1 MSTSGPAPPSRILN
15 PADPW
20 QTPAVEDGPFFWDFR
35 PYAGRRGP
43 TTISVRNGVSRKDR
57 DVEEVLSAPLPAGVP
72 EEAPGGAASSV
83 AGRSIRSRLRLAG
96 SRKVLILGL
105 LTIFIGGIVANTAQ
119 TAGGRIRIEPVSF
132 LTESGLVQTGL
143 LYIPSNATVKTPACG
158 VVTIHGYINS
168 VDTMDGYSIEMAR
181 RGCVVLA
188 ANQTGHGTSEAPA
201 FTDEFGGPS
210 ALAFINTLS
219 IVRHGDVGLIGHS
232 MGGWAS
238 VLAAALNPTEY
249 RSIVLVSS
257 SVSTPVVEPIPGTPT
272 FPRNVLVDEA
282 QYSEF
287 SQLMW
292 GVPAG
297 SEFSSSK
304 RMQQLFGTSSPIV
317 KGKVYG
323 SIAAGTGREL
333 IVQGTTHPG
342 MTIDPSSIEHTVA
355 WMQSTL
361 KGVQP
366 TPPGNQIWYW
376 DEIGTLIALLG
387 IGLFFF
393 GVAGELLHVPYFAS
407 VVRSRP
413 ESRSMRGI
421 PWWIGGTIFVALGP
435 VTFFWLQEWGSN
447 NLPAGT
453 YLPETITTGVA
464 AWAVG
469 GAIIGTLLFLLWHLT
484 SRSDKRG
491 SLHSYGIAEPNGTFD
506 RRLIWRSAVLGVAAV
521 LATYAAVFLFEWIW
535 NSDVRFWVFNIKTVD
550 FSHMKIVLDYLW
562 PFLVYSIVLSVI
574 VFGQLRP
581 RMKSLGTFMLAVTT
595 LVTIGYVAFLGI
607 EYGVLFATG
616 ELMTSSQPLLTI
628 VGFQFVPVF
637 IIIGSVASYL
647 YWKTGRIFTGVV
659 VLTLLVPSILV
670 ASTAVQGVPW

>member
-1 MSTSGPAPPSRILN
+1 MSDIVGAT
-15 PADPW
+15 
-20 QTPAVEDGPFFWDFR
+20 V
-35 PYAGRRGP
+35 
-43 TTISVRNGVSRKDR
+43 
-57 DVEEVLSAPLPAGVP
+57 PAGVP
-72 EEAPGGAASSV
+72 EEAPGGTGSSV
-83 AGRSIRSRLRLAG
+83 PGRSFLSRLRLKG

-105 LTIFIGGIVANTAQ
+105 LTILIGGIVANTAQ
-119 TAGGRIRIEPVSF
+119 TAGGRIRVEPVSY
-132 LTESGLVQTGL
+132 LTQSGLVQTGL
-143 LYIPSNATVKTPACG
+143 LYIPSNATTKTPACG

-181 RGCVVLA
+181 RGCVVLD
-188 ANQTGHGTSEAPA
+188 ANQTGHGTSDAPA

-210 ALAFINTLS
+210 ALAFINTLP

-238 VLAAALNPTEY
+238 VIAAALDPTAY

-257 SVSTPVVEPIPGTPT
+257 SVSTPVVEPVPGTPT

-292 GVPAG
+292 AVPAG
-297 SEFSSSK
+297 SDFSSSK
-304 RMQQLFGTSSPIV
+304 RMQTLFGTSSPIV
-317 KGKVYG
+317 KGRVYG

-333 IVQGTTHPG
+333 VVQGTTHPG
-342 MTIDPSSIEHTVA
+342 MTFDPSSVQHAVA
-355 WMQSTL
+355 WMQLTL
-361 KGVQP
+361 KGVAP
-366 TPPGNQIWYW
+366 TPAGNQIWYW

-387 IGLFFF
+387 VGLLFF
-393 GVAGELLHVPYFAS
+393 GVAGELLRVPYFAS
-407 VVRSRP
+407 VVRARP
-413 ESRSMRGI
+413 ESRAMRGI
-421 PWWIGGTIFVALGP
+421 LWWVGGAILVAVGP
-435 VTFFWLQEWGSN
+435 VTFYWLQEWGSN
-447 NLPAGT
+447 NLPAGS
-453 YLPETITTGVA
+453 YLPESITTGVA
-464 AWAVG
+464 AWTVG

-484 SRSDKRG
+484 TRREKRG
-491 SLHSYGIAEPNGTFD
+491 SLHSYGIAEPNGTVD
-506 RRLIWRSAVLGVAAV
+506 GRLIWRSAVLGVAV
-521 LATYAAVFLFEWIW
+521 VVATYVAVFLFEWIW
-535 NSDVRFWVFNIKTVD
+535 SSDVRFWVFNIKPVD
-550 FSHMKIVLDYLW
+550 FAHMKIVLDYLW
-562 PFLVYSIVLSVI
+562 PFLVYFSVLSVI

-595 LVTIGYVAFLGI
+595 LLAIGYVAFLGI

-637 IIIGSVASYL
+637 IIIGTVASYL
-647 YWKTGRIFTGVV
+647 FWKTGRIFTGVV